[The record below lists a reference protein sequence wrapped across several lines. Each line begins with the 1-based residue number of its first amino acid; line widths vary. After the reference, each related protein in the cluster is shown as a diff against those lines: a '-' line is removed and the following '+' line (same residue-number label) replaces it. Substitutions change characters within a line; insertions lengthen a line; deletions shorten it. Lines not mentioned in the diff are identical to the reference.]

1 LFIDFLINIII
12 IKKMDKIA
20 LVTGTNRGIGLEISK
35 QLAAKGIT
43 VIMTAR
49 NMQVGRPLVNELR
62 RQWKHVWYHQLNI
75 TDEKSILDVFEYLNN
90 RWEKLDILINN
101 AGIFLDYG
109 KSVLDL
115 DLDIMRSTMETNL
128 YGPLKLI
135 QVMLPLLKKSEGAR
149 IINISSTMGQF
160 STLGGQGGAYRIS
173 KTALNALTVILSDE
187 LSSYG
192 IIVNSVHPGWVR
204 TDLGGPNAIKSIE
217 EGADTA
223 VWIATADKIPN
234 GKFITDRK
242 IIDW

>member
-1 LFIDFLINIII
+1 
-12 IKKMDKIA
+12 MEKIA

-49 NMQVGRPLVNELR
+49 NMQAGRPIVNELR
-62 RQWKHVWYHQLNI
+62 QQWKHVWYHQLNV
-75 TDEKSILDVFEYLNN
+75 TDENSIQDVFEYLNS
-90 RWEKLDILINN
+90 RWGKLDILVNN
-101 AGIFLDYG
+101 AGVFLDDG

-115 DLDIMRSTMETNL
+115 DLDSMRSTMETNL
-128 YGPLKLI
+128 YGPLKLV

-149 IINISSTMGQF
+149 IINVSSTMGQF
-160 STLGGQGGAYRIS
+160 STLGKLSGAYRIS
-173 KTALNALTVILSDE
+173 KTALNALTIILTDE

-204 TDLGGPNAIKSIE
+204 TDMGGPNATKSVE

-223 VWIATADKIPN
+223 VWLATADKIPN
-234 GKFITDRK
+234 GKFVSDRK
-242 IIDW
+242 VIPW